1 MSGFLSFLMRSRL
14 SAIGFVA
21 LGAVMPLLFWLS
33 GAVIALITLRRGLA
47 EGLLIGGGAVAVLL
61 PLYAFAIGSPMAIL
75 QPLALLWLPV
85 LALAQ
90 ILRQTLSLAFT
101 LQVAG
106 LLAAVGVLG
115 FYGLHGDPAAFW
127 QGTLQ
132 AVAEVFSAGTPGP
145 EWQLA
150 VEQLAP
156 RLTGLWIA
164 NMLGIA
170 VLCLLLGRW
179 WQALLYNPGGFRE
192 EFHSLRFARWF
203 AVLALAVI
211 MGGLFSPPGVLSD
224 LASVIG
230 AVFLL
235 QALAVMHA
243 IASARGWHVGW
254 LIGVYLILPLMLRPV
269 ALLGL
274 VDTFVDFRARAA
286 SRA

>member
-1 MSGFLSFLMRSRL
+1 MRSRL
-14 SAIGFVA
+14 SAIGVVA

-47 EGLLIGGGAVAVLL
+47 EGLVVLGGAAAVLL
-61 PLYAFAIGSPMAIL
+61 PLYGLVIGTPMAIL
-75 QPLALLWLPV
+75 QPLALIWLPV
-85 LALAQ
+85 MALAQ
-90 ILRQTLSLAFT
+90 ILRQTVSLALT
-101 LQVAG
+101 LQVAA
-106 LLAAVGVLG
+106 LIAAVGVLG

-132 AVAEVFSAGTPGP
+132 TLAEVFSAGSPGP
-145 EWQLA
+145 EWQMA
-150 VEQLAP
+150 VDQLAP

-179 WQALLYNPGGFRE
+179 WQAVLYNPGGFRE

-203 AVLALAVI
+203 SVLALAAI
-211 MGGLFSPPGVLSD
+211 AGGLATPPGLVSD

-286 SRA
+286 ART